1 MEITKKDWELFRKRI
16 GEWQEAYMDRL
27 NKEYIE
33 LLEEEKPASIKFWEL
48 EKRIRQD
55 RKKPG
60 VIIEMSKWE
69 VPYHLVNLLQD
80 EAITIDDLEGF
91 SKDLV
96 EHVKKIASRE

>member
-60 VIIEMSKWE
+60 VIIEMSKRE